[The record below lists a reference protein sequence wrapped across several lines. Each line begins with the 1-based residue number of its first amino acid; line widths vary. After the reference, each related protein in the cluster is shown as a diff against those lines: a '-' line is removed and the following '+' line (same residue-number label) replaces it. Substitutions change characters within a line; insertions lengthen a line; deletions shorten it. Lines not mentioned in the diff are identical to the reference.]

1 MPLDFERISVLCFDL
16 DGTISDTDDLYVQT
30 LQRWLAPFRM
40 VFPGLHREA
49 FSRRIVMA
57 METPGNYFLQTL
69 DRLRLDN
76 LYYRLRNRSRSKRT
90 DGGTDFQLIPGV
102 KEILLKL
109 KDFYPMAVVSSRE
122 ASSAQ
127 EILESFGLVECFQLV
142 VAAESTIHTKPH
154 PDPLLLVAE
163 QQQVLPTELLMIGD
177 TVVDIL
183 AAKAAGAQTIGVL
196 CGFGS
201 RLELERAGADLILD
215 STAHIPVELFP
226 KFR

>member
-1 MPLDFERISVLCFDL
+1 
-16 DGTISDTDDLYVQT
+16 
-30 LQRWLAPFRM
+30 
-40 VFPGLHREA
+40 
-49 FSRRIVMA
+49 
-57 METPGNYFLQTL
+57 
-69 DRLRLDN
+69 
-76 LYYRLRNRSRSKRT
+76 
-90 DGGTDFQLIPGV
+90 
-102 KEILLKL
+102 
-109 KDFYPMAVVSSRE
+109 MAVVSSRE

-163 QQQVLPTELLMIGD
+163 QQQVSPAELLMIGD